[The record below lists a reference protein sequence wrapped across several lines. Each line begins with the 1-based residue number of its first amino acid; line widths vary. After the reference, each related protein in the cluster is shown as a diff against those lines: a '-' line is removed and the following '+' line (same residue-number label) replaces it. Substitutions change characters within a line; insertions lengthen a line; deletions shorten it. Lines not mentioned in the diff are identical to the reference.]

1 MTTIKVILIGES
13 GVGKTSIIRVSN
25 GEQFNEDEHSNLSVS
40 FYRKQMNFENKSY
53 TLELWDTIGQENLRV
68 INTLFYNNSRI
79 VIFVYDITSKESF
92 NNLSFWIEEVKKQIG
107 NNGYVKAIIGN
118 KIDLYLKEAVN
129 EDEAE
134 NLAKEINAKFYRM
147 SAKEDDKK
155 KIEKFF
161 EELICEYIKLN
172 IKEDDSRISLT
183 EDKAFNKKTKSKKC
197 C

>member
-129 EDEAE
+129 EEEAE